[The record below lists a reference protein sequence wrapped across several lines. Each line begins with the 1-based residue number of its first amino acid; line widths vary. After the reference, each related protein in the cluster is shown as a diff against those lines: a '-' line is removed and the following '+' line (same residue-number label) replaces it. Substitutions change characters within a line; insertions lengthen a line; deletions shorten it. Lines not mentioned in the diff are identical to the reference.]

1 MLQFLKNKKSKSF
14 LPMIGFI
21 DWPITKKQASNVEH
35 AQHRVDEG
43 FPFDPPMEYVIG
55 GVWQRIWDKMRGM
68 GTM

>member
-1 MLQFLKNKKSKSF
+1 
-14 LPMIGFI
+14 MIGFI

-55 GVWQRIWDKMRGM
+55 GVWAKNM
-68 GTM
+68 G